1 MNIEIVTQ
9 IAIAIGIVI
18 GFRILSAGIASLI
31 IKILTSK
38 NKEKKDV
45 KKNPFYR
52 PIKTIFTFV
61 GIYVA
66 LRFIKT
72 TITVSPEIEALI
84 EKIMKIAMI
93 NVAKELKEKDL
104 KSKIVLQVHDEL
116 LIEAYE
122 NEVEQVKDILKR
134 NMEQAA
140 HLNVPLDVDVQVG
153 NNWDEAH

>member
-1 MNIEIVTQ
+1 
-9 IAIAIGIVI
+9 
-18 GFRILSAGIASLI
+18 
-31 IKILTSK
+31 
-38 NKEKKDV
+38 
-45 KKNPFYR
+45 
-52 PIKTIFTFV
+52 
-61 GIYVA
+61 
-66 LRFIKT
+66 
-72 TITVSPEIEALI
+72 
-84 EKIMKIAMI
+84 MKIAMI

-153 NNWDEAH
+153 NNWDVAH

>member
-1 MNIEIVTQ
+1 
-9 IAIAIGIVI
+9 
-18 GFRILSAGIASLI
+18 
-31 IKILTSK
+31 
-38 NKEKKDV
+38 
-45 KKNPFYR
+45 
-52 PIKTIFTFV
+52 
-61 GIYVA
+61 
-66 LRFIKT
+66 
-72 TITVSPEIEALI
+72 
-84 EKIMKIAMI
+84 MKIAMI

-153 NNWDEAH
+153 NNWDEAHYRINGWSRQRKVYST

>member
-1 MNIEIVTQ
+1 
-9 IAIAIGIVI
+9 
-18 GFRILSAGIASLI
+18 
-31 IKILTSK
+31 
-38 NKEKKDV
+38 
-45 KKNPFYR
+45 
-52 PIKTIFTFV
+52 
-61 GIYVA
+61 
-66 LRFIKT
+66 
-72 TITVSPEIEALI
+72 
-84 EKIMKIAMI
+84 MI

>member
-1 MNIEIVTQ
+1 
-9 IAIAIGIVI
+9 
-18 GFRILSAGIASLI
+18 
-31 IKILTSK
+31 
-38 NKEKKDV
+38 
-45 KKNPFYR
+45 
-52 PIKTIFTFV
+52 
-61 GIYVA
+61 
-66 LRFIKT
+66 
-72 TITVSPEIEALI
+72 
-84 EKIMKIAMI
+84 MKIAMI

-104 KSKIVLQVHDEL
+104 KSKIVLQIHDEL

>member
-1 MNIEIVTQ
+1 MPYSSPSIIWSELNSYQ
-9 IAIAIGIVI
+9 G
-18 GFRILSAGIASLI
+18 SAA
-31 IKILTSK
+31 
-38 NKEKKDV
+38 D
-45 KKNPFYR
+45 
-52 PIKTIFTFV
+52 
-61 GIYVA
+61 
-66 LRFIKT
+66 
-72 TITVSPEIEALI
+72 
-84 EKIMKIAMI
+84 IMKIAMI

-104 KSKIVLQVHDEL
+104 KSKIVLQIHDEL

>member
-1 MNIEIVTQ
+1 MQRQFGERVAMNSPIQ
-9 IAIAIGIVI
+9 G
-18 GFRILSAGIASLI
+18 SAA
-31 IKILTSK
+31 
-38 NKEKKDV
+38 D
-45 KKNPFYR
+45 
-52 PIKTIFTFV
+52 
-61 GIYVA
+61 
-66 LRFIKT
+66 
-72 TITVSPEIEALI
+72 
-84 EKIMKIAMI
+84 IMKIAMI

-104 KSKIVLQVHDEL
+104 KSKIVLQVHDDL

>member
-1 MNIEIVTQ
+1 
-9 IAIAIGIVI
+9 
-18 GFRILSAGIASLI
+18 
-31 IKILTSK
+31 
-38 NKEKKDV
+38 
-45 KKNPFYR
+45 
-52 PIKTIFTFV
+52 
-61 GIYVA
+61 
-66 LRFIKT
+66 
-72 TITVSPEIEALI
+72 
-84 EKIMKIAMI
+84 MI

-104 KSKIVLQVHDEL
+104 KSKIVLQIHDEL

>member
-1 MNIEIVTQ
+1 MQRQFGERVAMKSPIQ
-9 IAIAIGIVI
+9 G
-18 GFRILSAGIASLI
+18 SAA
-31 IKILTSK
+31 
-38 NKEKKDV
+38 D
-45 KKNPFYR
+45 
-52 PIKTIFTFV
+52 
-61 GIYVA
+61 
-66 LRFIKT
+66 
-72 TITVSPEIEALI
+72 
-84 EKIMKIAMI
+84 IMKIAMI

>member
-1 MNIEIVTQ
+1 MWQNSPIQ
-9 IAIAIGIVI
+9 G
-18 GFRILSAGIASLI
+18 SAA
-31 IKILTSK
+31 
-38 NKEKKDV
+38 D
-45 KKNPFYR
+45 
-52 PIKTIFTFV
+52 
-61 GIYVA
+61 
-66 LRFIKT
+66 
-72 TITVSPEIEALI
+72 
-84 EKIMKIAMI
+84 IMKIAMI

>member
-1 MNIEIVTQ
+1 MQRNFGERVAMN
-9 IAIAIGIVI
+9 A
-18 GFRILSAGIASLI
+18 
-31 IKILTSK
+31 
-38 NKEKKDV
+38 
-45 KKNPFYR
+45 
-52 PIKTIFTFV
+52 PIQGT
-61 GIYVA
+61 A
-66 LRFIKT
+66 
-72 TITVSPEIEALI
+72 AD
-84 EKIMKIAMI
+84 IMKIAMI